1 MKYLI
6 LDPARLTHLIK
17 SEDQLKTFN
26 AFQQAWRKCDTKR
39 TLIS

>member
-17 SEDQLKTFN
+17 SEDQLKTLN
-26 AFQQAWRKCDTKR
+26 AFLARMEEM
-39 TLIS
+39 